1 MEDHEIE
8 HIEIDLFLE
17 GVFRRYG
24 YDFRNYAR
32 ASVQRRIRRL
42 MEITGHK
49 SVAAMI
55 PPMLRDR
62 AFLSQVVD
70 ALSINVT
77 EMFRDPL
84 FFLILRQT
92 VIPYL
97 KTYPFIKVWHAGC
110 ASGEEVY
117 SLAILF
123 KEEGLYD
130 RTTFFA
136 TDFNATTLEKAKA
149 GIYPLDSMRAFTENY
164 QAGGGKESFSDYF
177 LADYDSVII
186 QNSLKKNI
194 TFALHNLAT
203 DGVFGEMHLILCR
216 NVLIYFDKHLQA
228 QVLKLF
234 DDSLIHGGVLALG
247 SKESLQF
254 DEIAERYDSIDA
266 KWRLY
271 KKLGHTSVNML
282 WGSPS

>member
-1 MEDHEIE
+1 MEEHEIE

-42 MEITGHK
+42 METTGHK
-49 SVAAMI
+49 SVAAML
-55 PPMLRDR
+55 PPMLKDR
-62 AFLSQVVD
+62 AFLAHVVD

-77 EMFRDPL
+77 DMFRDPR
-84 FFLILRQT
+84 FFLALRQT

-136 TDFNATTLEKAKA
+136 TDFNAGTLEKAKA
-149 GIYPLDSMRAFTENY
+149 GIYSLDCMHAFSTNY
-164 QAGGGKESFSDYF
+164 LASGGRESFSDYF
-177 LADYDSVII
+177 LADYDSAII
-186 QNSLKKNI
+186 RNDLKKNI
-194 TFALHNLAT
+194 TFAMHNLAT
-203 DGVFGEMHLILCR
+203 DGVFGEMHLVLCR
-216 NVLIYFDKHLQA
+216 NVLIYFDRKLQA
-228 QVLKLF
+228 RVLRLF

-254 DEIAERYDSIDA
+254 DDIADRYGVIDSQ
-266 KWRLY
+266 WRLF
-271 KKLGHTSVNML
+271 KKLGHTSSKVL
-282 WGSPS
+282 WGAPT

>member
-1 MEDHEIE
+1 MEEHEIE

-42 MEITGHK
+42 METTGHK
-49 SVAAMI
+49 SVAAML
-55 PPMLRDR
+55 PPMLKDR
-62 AFLSQVVD
+62 AFLAHVVD

-77 EMFRDPL
+77 DMFRDPR
-84 FFLILRQT
+84 FFLALRQT

-136 TDFNATTLEKAKA
+136 TDFNAGALEKAKS
-149 GIYPLDSMRAFTENY
+149 GIYSLDCMHAFSTNY
-164 QAGGGKESFSDYF
+164 LASGGRESFSDYF
-177 LADYDSVII
+177 LADYDSAII
-186 QNSLKKNI
+186 RNDLKKNI
-194 TFALHNLAT
+194 TFAMHNLAT
-203 DGVFGEMHLILCR
+203 DGVFGEMHLVLCR
-216 NVLIYFDKHLQA
+216 NVLIYFDRKLQA
-228 QVLKLF
+228 RVLRLF

-254 DEIAERYDSIDA
+254 DDITDRYGVIDSQ
-266 KWRLY
+266 WRLF
-271 KKLGHTSVNML
+271 KKLGHTSSKVL
-282 WGSPS
+282 WGAPT

>member
-42 MEITGHK
+42 MEMTGHG

-62 AFLSQVVD
+62 AFLSHVVD

-77 EMFRDPL
+77 EMFRDPH
-84 FFLILRQT
+84 FFQALRQT

-97 KTYPFIKVWHAGC
+97 KTYPFLKVWHAGC

-136 TDFNATTLEKAKA
+136 TDFNAGTLEKAKA
-149 GIYPLDSMRAFTENY
+149 GIYTLDCMQAFTANY
-164 QAGGGKESFSDYF
+164 VGSGGKESFSDYF
-177 LADYDSVII
+177 LADYDCVIVR
-186 QNSLKKNI
+186 NDLKKNI
-194 TFALHNLAT
+194 TFAMHNLAT

-216 NVLIYFDKHLQA
+216 NVLIYFDRKLQA
-228 QVLKLF
+228 RVLKLF

-247 SKESLQF
+247 SKESLKF
-254 DEIAERYDSIDA
+254 DIIADRYDVINSQ
-266 KWRLY
+266 WRLF
-271 KKLGHTSVNML
+271 KKLGHTSAQML
-282 WGSPS
+282 WGSLT

>member
-42 MEITGHK
+42 METTGHK
-49 SVAAMI
+49 SVAAML
-55 PPMLRDR
+55 PPMLKDR

-77 EMFRDPL
+77 DMFRDPR
-84 FFLILRQT
+84 FFLALRQT

-136 TDFNATTLEKAKA
+136 TDFNAGTLEKAKA
-149 GIYPLDSMRAFTENY
+149 GIYSLDCIHAFATNY
-164 QAGGGKESFSDYF
+164 TASGGKESFSDYF
-177 LADYDSVII
+177 LADYDSAII
-186 QNSLKKNI
+186 RNDLKKNI
-194 TFALHNLAT
+194 TFAMHNLAT
-203 DGVFGEMHLILCR
+203 DGVFGEMHLVLCR
-216 NVLIYFDKHLQA
+216 NVLIYFDRKLQA
-228 QVLKLF
+228 RVLSLF

-254 DEIAERYDSIDA
+254 DGIADRYGVIDSQ
-266 KWRLY
+266 WRLF
-271 KKLGHTSVNML
+271 KKLGHTSSKML
-282 WGSPS
+282 WGTPT